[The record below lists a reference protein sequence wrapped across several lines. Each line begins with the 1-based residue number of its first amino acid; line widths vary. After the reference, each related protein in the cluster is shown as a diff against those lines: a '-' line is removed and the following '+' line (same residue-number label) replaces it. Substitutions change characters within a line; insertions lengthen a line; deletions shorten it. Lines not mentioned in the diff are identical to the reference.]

1 MRALL
6 GKNRQ
11 HQRHTGVATRGQED
25 GEEAARLRAER
36 DTAVAALHKQGR
48 RRLARRSRARRVL
61 TVVLVALFA
70 ILLPVTITATWAH
83 RTVVNTDAYIATVGP
98 VVADPAVQAA
108 VSREVTDEI
117 YATLNPQQ
125 VIANALPP
133 KAAPLAGPLSN
144 GVKGYLQ
151 QGINKILASPKFQQ
165 LWLAANRFSHAQLI
179 AVLNGNSKALA
190 TTHGQV
196 ALNLVPLLNEAL
208 KSVQTRASALLGR
221 NVTLPVIN
229 RDTDP
234 AAACQKIAAAIRRP
248 LPPTCGQIPLFNA
261 VALANAQ
268 HAYRAFNH
276 LVLALLIVTPL
287 LFIAALW
294 VSPRRRRTL
303 LQLTIGAM
311 LGLTV
316 IRRALFWLQSG
327 LITHAKPAN
336 REALNVITGQ
346 VFHGLFT
353 VTLWFLI
360 GGLILALLTLLSGPY
375 RWAVATRSWTRRTGT
390 SAAQLVSALAG
401 RAANDETV
409 GWIRRHLDILRI
421 AGAAVAAL
429 TLLIFGVNWA
439 GLLIIA
445 ALLALYEYGL
455 HRLRQLPPAKPSGI
469 PLSPAPAG
477 AVPDA
482 TVRPFTP
489 AGPGGRPSSA
499 ADTSHDGH
507 TAR

>member
-1 MRALL
+1 VASTTVSPSARVAAIVRADAPWAVRANGGMRALL
-6 GKNRQ
+6 GNDRQ
-11 HQRHTGVATRGQED
+11 HQRRQRRTGAGAATRGPAD
-25 GEEAARLRAER
+25 GEEAVRLHTER
-36 DTAVAALHKQGR
+36 DTAVAALNKDGR
-48 RRLARRSRARRVL
+48 RRARPSRARRVL

-179 AVLNGNSKALA
+179 AALNGNSKALV

-196 ALNLVPLLNEAL
+196 VLNLVPLLNEAL

-221 NVTLPVIN
+221 NITLPVISG
-229 RDTDP
+229 DTVP
-234 AAACQKIAAAIRRP
+234 AAACQKIAATIRRP
-248 LPPTCGQIPLFNA
+248 LPPTCGQIPLFKA
-261 VALANAQ
+261 TALANAQ
-268 HAYRAFNH
+268 HAYRAFNR

-303 LQLTIGAM
+303 LQLTIGGM
-311 LGLTV
+311 LGDSNVSPGPKIANATISPAAPSAPSMTPPASV
-316 IRRALFWLQSG
+316 TSQQS
-327 LITHAKPAN
+327 PN
-336 REALNVITGQ
+336 RSA
-346 VFHGLFT
+346 
-353 VTLWFLI
+353 
-360 GGLILALLTLLSGPY
+360 AP
-375 RWAVATRSWTRRTGT
+375 AVARVRR
-390 SAAQLVSALAG
+390 
-401 RAANDETV
+401 
-409 GWIRRHLDILRI
+409 
-421 AGAAVAAL
+421 
-429 TLLIFGVNWA
+429 
-439 GLLIIA
+439 
-445 ALLALYEYGL
+445 
-455 HRLRQLPPAKPSGI
+455 
-469 PLSPAPAG
+469 
-477 AVPDA
+477 
-482 TVRPFTP
+482 
-489 AGPGGRPSSA
+489 
-499 ADTSHDGH
+499 
-507 TAR
+507 